1 MAAWNPSAE
10 NNTDDRTLV
19 ESCRSGDEAAWR
31 SLVDR
36 HTRRVFRIAYQF
48 TGRVE
53 EAEDL
58 TQEVFVRVLRTLDR
72 FDAAQGAFGAWL
84 TTLARRQAIDNY
96 RRRRQERIR
105 RVEGSMALDL
115 AQALEE
121 VPLQRLEREERV
133 QLVHSGLRALPADLR
148 EVLVLC
154 DLQELGYEEIA
165 RTLDIPLGT
174 VKSRINRGRLE
185 LAKRLLTRRQLAT
198 AGRTGGA

>member
-1 MAAWNPSAE
+1 
-10 NNTDDRTLV
+10 L
-19 ESCRSGDEAAWR
+19 
-31 SLVDR
+31 
-36 HTRRVFRIAYQF
+36 
-48 TGRVE
+48 
-53 EAEDL
+53 
-58 TQEVFVRVLRTLDR
+58 
-72 FDAAQGAFGAWL
+72 
-84 TTLARRQAIDNY
+84 
-96 RRRRQERIR
+96 
-105 RVEGSMALDL
+105 ALDL